1 MTAAMFMSHS
11 RYCNAEIMAPAL
23 TKTLTKMSHDIINE
37 FEQLILGEAVL
48 PSGGYHLMGFAVPQ
62 CKAVGLPA
70 A

>member
-1 MTAAMFMSHS
+1 
-11 RYCNAEIMAPAL
+11 MAPAL